1 MQGSTER
8 APSTPTTY
16 VFSSGWTRGCTRG
29 RATSES
35 GDGDNKLEDEEDED
49 EEDEEDEER
58 DRRRFVEGRKRLLLL
73 FDFGSEKKKE

>member
-35 GDGDNKLEDEEDED
+35 GDGDNKLEEADEDED
-49 EEDEEDEER
+49 EDDEER
-58 DRRRFVEGRKRLLLL
+58 DRRRFVEGRKRLL